1 MTAAAEERFPELRV
15 LGFISSITWAVGTNW
30 LGEWY
35 YPLRGIG
42 WLDIVFFIWFIFA
55 LVDPRRRLALSTA
68 LWAVR
73 KFVLLILVFMTWLL
87 LSTVVNSYTW
97 GAGPTDLFAIGRLVY
112 YCAILLFAYIT
123 VRQYGYGALVAGFI
137 TGVGV
142 LTLGRFYDAYTEGAS
157 AVILQDLIILKDPN
171 VIGNMM
177 GIGVLFC
184 ILGVLEG
191 YVKLSF
197 LAALALAIAS
207 VTTFSKG
214 TWLMIL
220 IALIGCVVALL
231 MTVRRSERSLMRYLP
246 ATIVLI
252 GLAGVITFVYW
263 DLLVDL
269 VNLKLETTEENETA
283 AYRYQF
289 GLAAIYAMADHPI
302 FGLGF
307 RNFPQVE
314 RLYPDVVPEPT
325 ENAHNAFLHFGAIG
339 GIPALLILIWLV
351 AYPIA
356 PLWRALAAE
365 YPRTLASILTALV
378 VLILGLSGSVQL
390 QLVAQPFFW
399 LLAGIILS
407 WRDRVVRHPT

>member
-1 MTAAAEERFPELRV
+1 MTAAAEERFPELPV

>member
-1 MTAAAEERFPELRV
+1 MTAPMDGRFPELPWV
-15 LGFISSITWAVGTNW
+15 GYIGAITWAIGTNW

-42 WLDIVFFIWFIFA
+42 WLDILFFIWFLFA
-55 LVDPRRRLALSTA
+55 IVEPKRRLALSEA
-68 LWAVR
+68 LWEVR

-87 LSTVVNSYTW
+87 LATTVNCYTW
-97 GAGPTDLFAIGRLVY
+97 GAGPTDIFAIGRLVY
-112 YCAILLFAYIT
+112 YSAILLFACVT
-123 VRQYGYGALVAGFI
+123 VRQYGYGVLVAGFI

-157 AVILQDLIILKDPN
+157 AVVLQDLIILKDPN

-184 ILGVLEG
+184 ILGVLKG
-191 YVKLSF
+191 YVKLSL

-220 IALIGCVVALL
+220 FGLLGCMVALL
-231 MTVRRSERSLMRYLP
+231 MTVQRSHQSLMRFLP

-252 GLAGVITFVYW
+252 ALAGLVTYAYW

-269 VNLKLETTEENETA
+269 VNLKLQTTEENETA
-283 AYRYQF
+283 AYRYYF
-289 GLAAIYAMADHPI
+289 ALAAIYAMVDHPI

-325 ENAHNAFLHFGAIG
+325 ENAHNAFLHFGAVG
-339 GIPALLILIWLV
+339 GIPALLLLIWLV
-351 AYPIA
+351 AYPVA

-365 YPRTLASILTALV
+365 HSRALATCLTALV
-378 VLILGLSGSVQL
+378 VFILTLSGSVQL

-407 WRDRVVRHPT
+407 WRDRVLQHTA

>member
-55 LVDPRRRLALSTA
+55 LVDPSRRLALSTA

>member
-1 MTAAAEERFPELRV
+1 MTAEADGRFRELPWV
-15 LGFISSITWAVGTNW
+15 AYISAITWAIGTNW

-35 YPLRGIG
+35 YPLRGIS
-42 WLDIVFFIWFIFA
+42 WLDILFFAWFLFA
-55 LVDPRRRLALSTA
+55 LVDPKRRLALSAA
-68 LWAVR
+68 LWQLR
-73 KFVLLILVFMTWLL
+73 TFVLLILVFTSWLL
-87 LSTVVNSYTW
+87 LSTVVNCYTW
-97 GAGPTDLFAIGRLVY
+97 GAGPTDIFAIGRLIY
-112 YCAILLFAYIT
+112 YCAILLFACIT
-123 VRQYGYGALVAGFI
+123 VRQCGYGVLIAGFI

-157 AVILQDLIILKDPN
+157 AVVLQYLIILKDPN

-177 GIGVLFC
+177 GIGVLYC
-184 ILGVLEG
+184 ILGILNG

-220 IALIGCVVALL
+220 IGLLGCVVALL
-231 MTVRRSERSLMRYLP
+231 MTVRRSQISLMRFLP
-246 ATIVLI
+246 VTIVLI
-252 GLAGVITFVYW
+252 GLAGVITYAYW

-269 VNLKLETTEENETA
+269 FRLKMETTEENETA

-289 GLAAIYAMADHPI
+289 GLAAIYAMVDHPV

-325 ENAHNAFLHFGAIG
+325 ENAHNAFLHFGAVG
-339 GIPALLILIWLV
+339 GIPALLLLVWLV
-351 AYPIA
+351 AYPVA
-356 PLWRALAAE
+356 PLWRSLAAE
-365 YPRTLASILTALV
+365 YPRMLATVLTTLA
-378 VLILGLSGSVQL
+378 VLILTLSGSVQL

-407 WRDRVVRHPT
+407 WRDRLVWHPT